1 MLNKIKKDIFD
12 NPFLTAKQIKDKNPR
27 LLSQVSLRTIRRVL
41 LEYLNLK
48 ARVAAKKAALNAR
61 MKRQRYQQWS
71 VAQWNSVLYSDE
83 SMFKTSMTTKGRLVR

>member
-12 NPFLTAKQIKDKNPR
+12 NPVLTGKQIKVKDPR

-48 ARVAAKKAALNAR
+48 TRVAAKKISFDCMN
-61 MKRQRYQQWS
+61 
-71 VAQWNSVLYSDE
+71 E
-83 SMFKTSMTTKGRLVR
+83 KTETELC